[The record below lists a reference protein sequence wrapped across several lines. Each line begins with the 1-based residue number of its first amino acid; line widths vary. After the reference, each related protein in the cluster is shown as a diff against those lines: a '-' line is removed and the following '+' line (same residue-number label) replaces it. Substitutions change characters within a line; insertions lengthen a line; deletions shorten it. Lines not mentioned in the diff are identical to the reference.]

1 MGISRRERAP
11 EGPTGGLLVAS
22 PTMSAP
28 AELKVSDALDKLI
41 HQFADPLSFYREIIQ
56 NALDAGSEEIEIYL
70 THESDNDDSGVTI
83 IHIDDWGGGM
93 TREIIEKRLTRLFSS
108 SKDGDRTKIGKF
120 GIGFVSIFAIE
131 PELVCVDTSREGEHW
146 RVLFTADHKFELR
159 RLEQPV
165 DGTKVRIY
173 KRTTQKEHESL
184 LQRSR
189 ATIRYWCKHVRG
201 EVRFHDELLTEPFDL
216 AAPLKIREEDSASTF
231 VVGHPEDGATFSGLY
246 NRGLTLLEDKDKDYP
261 GLAYK
266 ISSDLLE
273 HTLTRDNVIQ
283 DEAYFKVYRRLRELV
298 HGPLLEAVFSAIEE
312 ALKNPPSDERL
323 RYLYRA
329 GVWHSNR
336 GPLTGKPLRRTVA
349 FTPSGKELPL
359 RALMRSFSSEHRPL
373 LASGRTA
380 LTDAVEASDRLVILA
395 PPDAPV
401 HVLLASFEGPPA
413 IAVGTR
419 FCLPEPA
426 RDGPEA
432 DHWRPLAAA
441 VLRLLKE
448 HGAKIHSVEL
458 ARFSDPE
465 STIHNWVAITQRK
478 AGEIEDLSEARAL
491 GSSFFSR
498 RRTLVLNAAHPTVQ
512 SLVALAQSEP
522 EMAAYQLSK
531 LFFLGERLDAN
542 LDSELAEIAF
552 RLRERRLPSR

>member
-1 MGISRRERAP
+1 
-11 EGPTGGLLVAS
+11 
-22 PTMSAP
+22 MSAP

-70 THESDNDDSGVTI
+70 THESGSDSDSDEGVTI
-83 IHIDDWGGGM
+83 IHIDDWGIGM

-146 RVLFTADHKFELR
+146 RVLFTADHRFELR

-173 KRTTQKEHESL
+173 KRTGQKEHESL
-184 LQRSR
+184 VQRSR

-216 AAPLKIREEDSASTF
+216 AAPLKIREEDGTSTF
-231 VVGHPEDGATFSGLY
+231 VVGHPEDGVTFSGLY
-246 NRGLTLLEDKDKDYP
+246 NRGLTLIEGEGDFP
-261 GLAYK
+261 GLAFK

-283 DEAYFKVYRRLRELV
+283 DENYFKVTGRLRELV
-298 HGPLLEAVFSAIEE
+298 HGPLAEAVFSAIEA
-312 ALKNPPSDERL
+312 ALHDPPSDDHL

-329 GVWHSNR
+329 AVWHINSSTLAD
-336 GPLTGKPLRRTVA
+336 GPTRRIVA
-349 FTPSGKELPL
+349 FTPTGHGLTL
-359 RALMRSFSSEHRPL
+359 GALMRAFRSDERPL
-373 LASGRTA
+373 LASRRTA
-380 LTDAVEASDRLVILA
+380 LTDAVEARDRLVILA
-395 PPDAPV
+395 PPDTPV
-401 HVLLASFEGPPA
+401 HVLLASFDGPPLV
-413 IAVGTR
+413 AVGAC

-426 RDGPEA
+426 RDDSEA

-441 VLRLLKE
+441 VLRLLQE
-448 HGAKIHSVEL
+448 HGAKIHSVGL
-458 ARFSDPE
+458 ARFTDPE
-465 STIHNWVAITQRK
+465 TTIHNWVAISQRK
-478 AGEIEDLSEARAL
+478 AGEIEELVEARAL

-498 RRTLVLNAAHPTVQ
+498 KRTLVLNAAHPTVQ
-512 SLVALAQSEP
+512 SLIALAQSEP

-531 LFFLGERLDAN
+531 LFFLGEHLDAS
-542 LDSELAEIAF
+542 LDSELAKIAF
-552 RLRERRLPSR
+552 RLREDRLPNR